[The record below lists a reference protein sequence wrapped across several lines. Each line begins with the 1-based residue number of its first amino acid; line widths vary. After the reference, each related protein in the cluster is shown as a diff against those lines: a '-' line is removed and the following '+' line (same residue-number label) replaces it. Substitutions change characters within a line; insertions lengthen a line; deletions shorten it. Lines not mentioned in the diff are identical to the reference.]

1 MNTEVKP
8 EACVVYMG
16 ALWVRALGSTHPAR
30 PRISFIFVSFVQG
43 SRFLAGSRYP
53 LVSRALRR
61 ILVPASRLL
70 EVQPRGDL

>member
-30 PRISFIFVSFVQG
+30 PRISFIFV
-43 SRFLAGSRYP
+43 